1 MPLPP
6 MSLLDEVVKR
16 IERQGPMSIADYMG
30 LCLTH
35 PTAGYY
41 MSGDPLGAPK
51 LGSDD
56 LADDLGDDLGGD
68 FVTAPEVSQM
78 FGELIGLWLA
88 DCWLRLGSPD
98 PCLLVELGPGRGT
111 LMADALRACRA
122 VPDFLKAVDI
132 HLVEVSPSLRQ
143 AQRRSLAD
151 QRVTWI
157 DTLAE
162 LPEAP
167 LLLVANEFFDAL
179 PIRQFEKTAAGWAER
194 VVVLAQGGDTLAFGL
209 APPSPLNAALIPES
223 LRDAEP
229 GSLVELCP
237 AGLSLAAYLGEH
249 LAQQPGAALIIDYGP
264 ARSASG
270 PTLQALRR
278 HRYHD
283 VLSDPGRADLTA
295 HIDFQSLAAAAVAA
309 GAQAYGPVEQGA
321 FLQALGIDTRA
332 AHLSATAPAKAEE
345 IEAARQRLV
354 DPAEMGSLFKVLS
367 LTSPPALAPNLDP
380 PAGFAAV

>member
-1 MPLPP
+1 MP
-6 MSLLDEVVKR
+6 LLDEVVKR

-51 LGSDD
+51 AGPDE
-56 LADDLGDDLGGD
+56 LGGD

-151 QRVTWI
+151 QRIAWI

-194 VVVLAQGGDTLAFGL
+194 VVVLAEGSGTLAFGL
-209 APPSPLNAALIPES
+209 TPPSPLNAALIPEN
-223 LRDAEP
+223 LRDAGA

-264 ARSASG
+264 ARSTSG

-278 HRYHD
+278 HRHHD

-321 FLQALGIDTRA
+321 FLQALGIETRA
-332 AHLSATAPAKAEE
+332 AHLCATAPAKAQE
-345 IEAARQRLV
+345 IEAARRRLV

-367 LTSPPALAPNLDP
+367 LTSPPALAGNLAP
-380 PAGFAAV
+380 PAGFADG

>member
-1 MPLPP
+1 MPLLP

-35 PTAGYY
+35 PTQGYY

-51 LGSDD
+51 PGPE
-56 LADDLGDDLGGD
+56 GLGGD
-68 FVTAPEVSQM
+68 FITAPEVSQM

-143 AQRRSLAD
+143 VQRNTLAD
-151 QRVTWI
+151 QRITWI

-179 PIRQFEKTAAGWAER
+179 PIRQFERTAAGWAER
-194 VVVLAQGGDTLAFGL
+194 VVVLAEGGTLAFGL
-209 APPSPLNAALIPES
+209 IPPSPLNAALIPEI

-264 ARSASG
+264 ARSTSG
-270 PTLQALRR
+270 PTLQAMRR
-278 HRYHD
+278 HRHQD
-283 VLSDPGRADLTA
+283 VLSDPGQADLTA
-295 HIDFQSLAAAAVAA
+295 HIDFQSLAAAAVAT

-321 FLQALGIDTRA
+321 FLQALGIQTRA
-332 AHLSATAPAKAEE
+332 AHLSATAPAKAQE

-367 LTSPPALAPNLDP
+367 LTSPSALAANLAP
-380 PAGFAAV
+380 PAGFANG